1 MKNPAARTPE
11 KSSRYRA
18 VQSRGGSGG
27 ACRTVT
33 PCSGNSD
40 SRAAA
45 TGLLDSVRASRRAA
59 SRRRAPAVPN
69 QSRTRSPVAD
79 VSSAPRN
86 SFSSTT
92 SPSQPVSGPGP
103 CRSSG
108 YVGRLPTPFSAGR
121 CRRVAVRPGSV
132 AGRSGRAA
140 CRQSL
145 AAFKRRSPVLPVGAP
160 AETLRFASFIV
171 ALRSK
176 YTRASSPGGG
186 SSLAALSAGPP
197 PGELAP
203 PGELGLG
210 PTGRTGALGAHATL
224 STGC

>member
-132 AGRSGRAA
+132 AGRSGRAS

-145 AAFKRRSPVLPVGAP
+145 AAQFSRWGLKRRSPVLPVGAP
-160 AETLRFASFIV
+160 PSR
-171 ALRSK
+171 
-176 YTRASSPGGG
+176 
-186 SSLAALSAGPP
+186 ALSAGPP

-210 PTGRTGALGAHATL
+210 PSGRTGALGAHATL